1 MTITITK
8 IINTWNQNMDHNKI
22 NNNSNNN
29 GSNKNIIIIVIKIM
43 GGEQIK

>member
-1 MTITITK
+1 
-8 IINTWNQNMDHNKI
+8 MDPNKI

-29 GSNKNIIIIVIKIM
+29 RIKNIIIIVIKIM